1 MDLIS
6 LTRWFAWAGLL
17 IGLLGILLRLKEIM
31 NRPFKN
37 DLSRP
42 RGDERRGVLY
52 AFTLGMAPWEK
63 ESTRQHWIAYIRGI
77 LFHVGVFL
85 AFGIF
90 FLSPWIGRLPLW
102 LSLPLGLLAGLGGL
116 LGLAGIW
123 MRLSGPNERAISVPD
138 DYFAV
143 ALTGLFALLAA
154 VVFAAPT
161 WLPVF
166 YLVTGLLGLY
176 VPISKIRHCAY
187 FFYSKFFFGRGF
199 GHRGVIGQPH
209 GPYTE

>member
-1 MDLIS
+1 MDLVS

-37 DLSRP
+37 DLARP
-42 RGDERRGVLY
+42 RGDARRGVLY

-85 AFGIF
+85 AFGVF
-90 FLSPWIGRLPLW
+90 FLSPWMGGLPLW
-102 LSLPLGLLAGLGGL
+102 LSLPLSALTGLGGL

-123 MRLSGPNERAISVPD
+123 MRLSGPNERAISVLD

-154 VVFAAPT
+154 VVLAAPA

-176 VPISKIRHCAY
+176 VPLSKIRHCAY

-199 GHRGVIGQPH
+199 GQRGVIGQPP
-209 GPYTE
+209 GPYAE